1 MTNID
6 DIISAA
12 QSLPLDDR
20 AKLIPLLWDKLNP
33 DEWPIPTEAW
43 VQEASRRSDEVD
55 SGNMQADTWENVRER
70 ARKKAGLGE

>member
-20 AKLIPLLWDKLNP
+20 ARLIPLLWDKLNP
-33 DEWPIPTEAW
+33 EEWPAPSIAWIDEAN
-43 VQEASRRSDEVD
+43 RRSDDLDQGKLSTD
-55 SGNMQADTWENVRER
+55 SWDNVRDR
-70 ARKKAGLGE
+70 ARKKAKLDE